1 MSNTTDITDAADL
14 LWQVVRS
21 GELCARHHECQISY
35 NLLLTALLQL
45 QKLSCRLPI
54 PTSSTPTTKPSG
66 EAPKEL
72 QQSSPG
78 LNPPERSSRQSPTS
92 TSMGESHIANELE
105 DMEWGQILESRD
117 SADEATHSK
126 KSTDIIQRSL
136 NGI

>member
-1 MSNTTDITDAADL
+1 MSNTTDITDAAGL

-54 PTSSTPTTKPSG
+54 PTSSTPTTKHSG
-66 EAPKEL
+66 VTSRAS
-72 QQSSPG
+72 QDSSG
-78 LNPPERSSRQSPTS
+78 QNPQERSKSESPTS
-92 TSMGESHIANELE
+92 TSMGASHTPREL
-105 DMEWGQILESRD
+105 DDTEWEQILGYRD
-117 SADEATHSK
+117 SADEDTHSK
-126 KSTDIIQRSL
+126 KSTETIQRSL

>member
-1 MSNTTDITDAADL
+1 MSNTTDITDAANL

-54 PTSSTPTTKPSG
+54 PTSSTPTTKPLG
-66 EAPKEL
+66 EAPRDN

-78 LNPPERSSRQSPTS
+78 LNPPERSNPESPTS
-92 TSMGESHIANELE
+92 TSMGESHIAREL
-105 DMEWGQILESRD
+105 DDTEWGQILESRD
-117 SADEATHSK
+117 SADEDTHSR
-126 KSTDIIQRSL
+126 KSTDTIQRSL